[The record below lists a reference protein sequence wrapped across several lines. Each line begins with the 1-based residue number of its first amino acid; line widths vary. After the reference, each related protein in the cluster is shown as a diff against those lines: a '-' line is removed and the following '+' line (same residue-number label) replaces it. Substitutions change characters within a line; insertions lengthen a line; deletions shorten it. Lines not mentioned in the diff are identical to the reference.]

1 MVASAYGTR
10 PSGIV
15 GIRNRRHAYDF
26 DLAVLTQAL
35 KERPKQY
42 PAQLVQP
49 AQAAQAAQPQG
60 ATKGFADLSPYA
72 RRIKIPESG
81 IW

>member
-10 PSGIV
+10 PSRIV

-42 PAQLVQP
+42 PAQPVQP
-49 AQAAQAAQPQG
+49 AQAAQPQG